1 MMRLGSANI
10 TRMLLGAVFIWLVAA
25 CQSTP
30 APTPQTQPVSQ
41 TDTSVTQDVLAE
53 DNRADYRLGPAD
65 RLRVTVFGHD
75 DLSGE
80 FSVASN
86 GTISF
91 PLIGDV
97 MVEGLTVTEFQRL
110 AEERLR
116 EGYLKSP
123 RVAAEVMTFRPFY
136 ILGEVRRP
144 GEYQYTNRLTV
155 LNAIATAQGFTHRA
169 NKRIVAI
176 KGFADTEERRV
187 ELTPTTFVQPG
198 DTIRVLERL
207 F

>member
-1 MMRLGSANI
+1 MSINIKSIAQYVLFSLFLGLA
-10 TRMLLGAVFIWLVAA
+10 AA

-30 APTPQTQPVSQ
+30 AAPAPQTAPQQADLNVG
-41 TDTSVTQDVLAE
+41 
-53 DNRADYRLGPAD
+53 DYRLGPAD
-65 RLRVTVFGHD
+65 RLRITVFGHD

-91 PLIGDV
+91 PLIGDIQAS
-97 MVEGLTVTEFQRL
+97 GLTVTEFQKQTEDSL
-110 AEERLR
+110 SQ
-116 EGYLKSP
+116 GYLKSP
-123 RVAAEVMTFRPFY
+123 RVTAEVMTFRPFY
-136 ILGEVRRP
+136 ILGEVRKP

-155 LNAIATAQGFTHRA
+155 MNAIATAEGFTHRA
-169 NKRIVAI
+169 NKRQIAI
-176 KGFADTEERRV
+176 RGWNDTEERRV
-187 ELTPTTFVQPG
+187 ELTPNTLIQPG